1 MATASHTEAHPL
13 ASLAMLATMAGVLTW
28 FGGSVWT
35 APLEILVV
43 FFHEASHALMTLATG
58 GKVLEMVV
66 TIDQGG
72 HVLSAGGSRFLT
84 LSAGY
89 LGSLLIGA
97 ALLLIAAH
105 SRHDRHVLA
114 GLALLMALLTVLF
127 MRNLFG
133 LAYGMGMAL
142 AMLAIARFL
151 PAIVSDYALRL
162 IGVMSLLYVPR
173 DIFSDTIERSHLQS
187 DAGMLADEY
196 GGGTWFWGGLWL
208 LLSLLIA
215 TWTVWATVRAAR
227 RPVPVSGSPSPRSS
241 LPPS

>member
-1 MATASHTEAHPL
+1 MSAVPQPESHPL
-13 ASLAMLATMAGVLTW
+13 ASLAVLAAMAGLLTW
-28 FGGSVWT
+28 FGGSIWT

-43 FFHEASHALMTLATG
+43 FFHESAHALMTLATG

-97 ALLLIAAH
+97 ALLLTAAR
-105 SRHDRHVLA
+105 SQHDRHVLA
-114 GLALLMALLTVLF
+114 GLALLMAMLTVFF

-133 LAYGMGMAL
+133 LAYGIGMAL
-142 AMLAIARFL
+142 TMLAIARFL
-151 PAIVSDYALRL
+151 PAIVSDYVLWL

-187 DAGMLADEY
+187 DAWMLANEY
-196 GGGTWFWGGLWL
+196 GGGTWFWGGIWL

-215 TWTVWATVRAAR
+215 AWTVRATLRANR
-227 RPVPVSGSPSPRSS
+227 RPSALSASPSPRSS